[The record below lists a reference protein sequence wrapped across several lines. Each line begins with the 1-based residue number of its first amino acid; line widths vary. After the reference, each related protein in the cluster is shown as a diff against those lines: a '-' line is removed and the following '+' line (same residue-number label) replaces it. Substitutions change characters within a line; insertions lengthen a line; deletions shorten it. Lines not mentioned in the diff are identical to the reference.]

1 MVKKLKIKESCY
13 NTSRKGR
20 RVKESRYSDVV
31 PYENRKY
38 WYFTT
43 HGIGPGTIPKGV
55 HILDVKEG
63 QNKKGTWGD
72 YICLDAILNTSE
84 LREFDLIELAPDNM
98 NERLMSENLSTN
110 DTKHNWFL
118 CSDSYETV
126 EVLPEDKCNSLV
138 IGAVYDDYV
147 REGIIDE
154 DDETYWDENKFYED
168 FKSDIIEAKYGVT
181 KKETGLKTPSD
192 DYIIIKD
199 SDYVGKLPY
208 GYYVDEDG
216 DLLNKKEKVV
226 GHVQNEPNVGYTDTR
241 DEEDNLKVYRV
252 WYLPDDPR
260 ERETFKDVHAPSKED
275 AKRQVSAYGL
285 VTYIK

>member
-1 MVKKLKIKESCY
+1 MKLYMKESEDFEQYTYIKSKTVYDYDGFTTEYTMYYDEVNDRYVFVFGDSDFY
-13 NTSRKGR
+13 NPNDGYEEFDWECDTEQEANEWFNDYEGFEDLDESSKEYT
-20 RVKESRYSDVV
+20 RVKE
-31 PYENRKY
+31 
-38 WYFTT
+38 
-43 HGIGPGTIPKGV
+43 G
-55 HILDVKEG
+55 
-63 QNKKGTWGD
+63 
-72 YICLDAILNTSE
+72 LNS
-84 LREFDLIELAPDNM
+84 
-98 NERLMSENLSTN
+98 N

-154 DDETYWDENKFYED
+154 DDETYWDEDKFYED

-199 SDYVGKLPY
+199 SNYVGKLPY

-260 ERETFKDVHAPSKED
+260 ERETFKDVHAPSKDD

-285 VTYIK
+285 VTHIK